1 MNLTTNDLLIVIGE
15 QTLTIK
21 AQGMQIDAMAKR
33 LKELEPPAAQ
43 QRIIGAELK
52 AVGEQNGTG

>member
-21 AQGMQIDAMAKR
+21 AQGMQIDSMLKR
-33 LKELEPPAAQ
+33 LKELEPSAPPV
-43 QRIIGAELK
+43 LK
-52 AVGEQNGTG
+52 EVNKGD

>member
-21 AQGMQIDAMAKR
+21 ALQIQLAAAEQK
-33 LKELEPPAAQ
+33 LKEKDDADRPDAGSGSLSVVENRAA
-43 QRIIGAELK
+43 
-52 AVGEQNGTG
+52 